1 MTAIKTL
8 SLININKTL
17 VFMLIG
23 FVVVLLSIFYVF
35 QIIQITQES
44 YLVLDY
50 QEEAQNLLQNNEGLQ
65 ICFTENKSLD
75 NIESLAQELNYE
87 KIGKIHYIQ
96 TIDNVVAT
104 K

>member
-1 MTAIKTL
+1 MITEKIFP
-8 SLININKTL
+8 LINISRTII
-17 VFMLIG
+17 FMFIG
-23 FVVVLLSIFYVF
+23 FAVVLLSAFYVF
-35 QIIQITQES
+35 QIIEITRES

-50 QEEAQNLLQNNEGLQ
+50 QEEAQNLLQNNDGLEAR
-65 ICFTENKSLD
+65 FTENKSLN

-87 KIGKIHYIQ
+87 KIGKIYYIQ

>member
-1 MTAIKTL
+1 MITAKIL
-8 SLININKTL
+8 SLANINRTL
-17 VFMLIG
+17 VFTLIG
-23 FVVVLLSIFYVF
+23 FVLVSLSVFYVF
-35 QIIQITQES
+35 QIIKITEES

-50 QEEAQNLLQNNEGLQ
+50 QEKFQDLSQNNSSLK

-75 NIESLAQELNYE
+75 NIESLALELNYE
-87 KIGKIHYIQ
+87 KIGQIHYIQ

>member
-1 MTAIKTL
+1 MIAIKTL
-8 SLININKTL
+8 SLTNINRATISI
-17 VFMLIG
+17 FIG
-23 FVVVLLSIFYVF
+23 FVVVSLSVFYVF

-44 YLVLDY
+44 YLVLDH
-50 QEEAQNLLQNNEGLQ
+50 QEKLQNLLQNNEDLEAR
-65 ICFTENKSLD
+65 FTENKFLD

-87 KIGKIHYIQ
+87 KIGQIHYIQ